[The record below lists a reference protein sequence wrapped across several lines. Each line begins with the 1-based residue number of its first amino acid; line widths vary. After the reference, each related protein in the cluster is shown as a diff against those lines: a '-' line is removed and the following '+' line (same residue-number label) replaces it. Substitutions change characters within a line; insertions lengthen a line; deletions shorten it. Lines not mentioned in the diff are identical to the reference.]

1 MVTALR
7 PDAVHLCRRLRP
19 RCTRHIDGEN
29 LVDLYNQ
36 NHGATR
42 ILERVAQ
49 EIDDL
54 TERLEELT
62 EDTPSWYARTRV
74 RVEARATLEQVGEL
88 GWVLED
94 LGQLSSELE
103 ARGRAAAP

>member
-7 PDAVHLCRRLRP
+7 PDAVYLCRRLRP

-36 NHGATR
+36 NHDATR

-62 EDTPSWYARTRV
+62 EDTPSWYARTRM

-94 LGQLSSELE
+94 LGQQSSELE